1 MFEYIKGRVDDV
13 YLDKIILDVGGI
25 GYRIQSTT
33 TSASNVVKED
43 TVTIYTYLVLREDE
57 VNLYG
62 FTTREE
68 LEMFQL
74 LTSVTKVGP
83 KVAISALS
91 TYTPKKLANYILNK
105 DITGISKAPGIGKK
119 TAERI
124 ILELKDKVD
133 KYLGDTDDI
142 DDINIKMDRTH
153 QQEVVEALTALGYSI
168 QEAEGALLSLNS
180 KDLSTEEMIKEALKL
195 LMR

>member
-1 MFEYIKGRVDDV
+1 LFEYIKGRVDDV

>member
-74 LTSVTKVGP
+74 LTSVTKVGT

-91 TYTPKKLANYILNK
+91 TYTPKKLANYILNE

>member
-119 TAERI
+119 
-124 ILELKDKVD
+124 L
-133 KYLGDTDDI
+133 
-142 DDINIKMDRTH
+142 
-153 QQEVVEALTALGYSI
+153 Q
-168 QEAEGALLSLNS
+168 
-180 KDLSTEEMIKEALKL
+180 KESF
-195 LMR
+195 

>member
-91 TYTPKKLANYILNK
+91 TYTPKKLANYILK
-105 DITGISKAPGIGKK
+105 IKLISI
-119 TAERI
+119 
-124 ILELKDKVD
+124 
-133 KYLGDTDDI
+133 
-142 DDINIKMDRTH
+142 
-153 QQEVVEALTALGYSI
+153 
-168 QEAEGALLSLNS
+168 
-180 KDLSTEEMIKEALKL
+180 
-195 LMR
+195 